1 MNSFAAARSGTI
13 DDVVV
18 SVTRVDLGDDTAVA
32 RLELTQMAVEDK
44 NYVDLGARDAV
55 WLAYAI
61 LRVAEG
67 LLD

>member
-1 MNSFAAARSGTI
+1 MTTFAAARSATI

-18 SVTRVDLGDDTAVA
+18 SVAHVDLDERAAV
-32 RLELTQMAVEDK
+32 RLELTQLAVDDK

-61 LRVAEG
+61 LRVAED
-67 LLD
+67 LVA

>member
-1 MNSFAAARSGTI
+1 MTKFVAARSGLV

-18 SVTRVDLGDDTAVA
+18 SVARVDLDESGAV
-32 RLELTQMAVEDK
+32 RIELTQMAVDDK
-44 NYVDLGARDAV
+44 NYVDLAARDAI

-67 LLD
+67 LVA